1 MAEASTVDSSVRQ
14 NRSFILGS
22 LSIGH
27 GVSHVF
33 DLGFPVLMP
42 AISTAMG
49 LGNLQVAALLSIRQ
63 GGSGAVSLGGG
74 VFVDAWKPLW
84 GPILTGC
91 MAWTAVAFVL
101 IAVAQNYPQLVIG
114 VVLVSIPGALWHLP
128 SSAALS
134 QRFPDRRG
142 FALSLHG
149 FGSNLGNVSG
159 PLLAGLLLTLFLW
172 RKVLLLYSGPAVLF
186 ALLVWWSLKD
196 LGKDGAEPVPAE
208 NPAEGGEPA
217 VSGLSRQFRESA
229 RLLKNPVVL
238 GLVLTATLRG
248 IGLNATF
255 NWAPFYLEKEL
266 GMGHFEAGVH
276 FALLTGMG
284 IVSAPFLGA
293 LSDKLGRK
301 KVLVPGLIL
310 ASVFSLLVA
319 VSGGTVFLALVLAGL
334 GLFSFALHQII
345 QAAVL
350 DVVGR
355 GTEAT
360 AIGLIFGING
370 ILGGASPFLSL
381 LVINHLGGYGSIF
394 YYAGVLTALSAL
406 LVVMIPLRPA
416 R

>member
-1 MAEASTVDSSVRQ
+1 VAQDSSIPRPVRQ
-14 NRSFILGS
+14 NRGFILGS

-42 AISTAMG
+42 AIATAMG

-74 VFVDAWKPLW
+74 VFVDAWKRHW

-91 MAWTAVAFVL
+91 MVWTAAAFLL
-101 IAVAQNYPQLVIG
+101 IAVSRNYPQLVIG
-114 VVLVSIPGALWHLP
+114 MVLVSIPGALWHLP
-128 SSAALS
+128 SSAAIS

-149 FGSNLGNVSG
+149 FGSNIGNVSG
-159 PLLAGLLLTLFLW
+159 PLLAGLLLTWFFW

-186 ALLVWWSLKD
+186 GLLVWWSLKD
-196 LGKDGAEPVPAE
+196 LGRDGAEAASSE
-208 NPAEGGEPA
+208 SLTHGGEPA
-217 VSGLSRQFRESA
+217 VSGLKQQFRESA

-255 NWAPFYLEKEL
+255 HWAPFYLEKEL
-266 GMGHFEAGVH
+266 GMGHFQAGVH

-284 IVSAPFLGA
+284 IVSAPVLGA
-293 LSDKLGRK
+293 LSDRFGRK
-301 KVLVPGLIL
+301 RVLLPGLIL

-319 VSGGTVFLALVLAGL
+319 VSGGTIFLALMLAGL

-370 ILGGASPFLSL
+370 VLGGVSPFLSL

-394 YYAGVLTALSAL
+394 YYAGALTALSAV
-406 LVVMIPLRPA
+406 LVMLIPLRPV